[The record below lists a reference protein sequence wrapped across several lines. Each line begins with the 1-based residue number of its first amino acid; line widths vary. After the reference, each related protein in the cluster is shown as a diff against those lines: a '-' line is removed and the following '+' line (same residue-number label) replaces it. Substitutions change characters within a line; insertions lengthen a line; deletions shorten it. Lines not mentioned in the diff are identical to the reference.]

1 MMDRVGL
8 RLYPFC
14 FEKKQEAHENA
25 PPKTLFYSLFMVYLL
40 QTAYWWPVTR
50 TEDKKKVEQNSNLIH
65 SVGFD
70 LPIRRI
76 RKNKPHLMYRQ
87 LRIHKDERSS
97 RIPVLCCEG
106 SNFTLSEQAKMRF
119 LNMSCCFFP
128 EQRCKDSK
136 K

>member
-14 FEKKQEAHENA
+14 IEKTGGAHSA
-25 PPKTLFYSLFMVYLL
+25 PPNPFLFTFHGMSMVNCFFAAYSTL
-40 QTAYWWPVTR
+40 AGGI
-50 TEDKKKVEQNSNLIH
+50 KKVEQNSNLIH

-87 LRIHKDERSS
+87 LRIHTDERSS

-119 LNMSCCFFP
+119 LNMSCCFFSK
-128 EQRCKDSK
+128 QRGKDSK